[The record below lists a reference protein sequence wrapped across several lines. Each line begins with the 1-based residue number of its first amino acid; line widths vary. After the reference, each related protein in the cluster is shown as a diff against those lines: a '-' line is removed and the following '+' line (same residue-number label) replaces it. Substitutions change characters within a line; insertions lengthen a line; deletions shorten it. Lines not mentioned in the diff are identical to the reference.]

1 MPTTDEILRLMLSQ
15 RGINA
20 DTQEVVESEFP
31 AVVTKIADVIVFT
44 SNRTRIHEKDVPTV
58 VELTKQYGG
67 TQGILVVPIPASEKV
82 LQTVSAYSDVLQ
94 IFHVGQLTCDIT
106 KHRMVPAHRILKEE
120 EVKGFLE
127 KFGIN
132 LDTIAKTMTADHIE
146 MTADK
151 PLLPQIA
158 MKHKEYM
165 PMPLI
170 GSQDPV
176 ARWIGARPGD
186 IVEIIRKS
194 ESAGATP
201 YYRVCV
207 ASV

>member
-15 RGINA
+15 RGLNTEA
-20 DTQEVVESEFP
+20 QTVVESEFP
-31 AVVTKIADVIVFT
+31 AIVTKIGEVIVFT
-44 SNRTRIHEKDVPTV
+44 SNRTRIHEKDVATV
-58 VELTKQYGG
+58 VDLTKQYGG

-82 LQTVSAYSDVLQ
+82 LQTVCLYSDVLQ

-106 KHRMVPAHRILKEE
+106 KHRMVPSHRILSAD
-120 EVKGFLE
+120 EVKSFLE

-132 LDTIAKTMTADHIE
+132 LDTITKTMQADHIALTSE
-146 MTADK
+146 D

-165 PMPLI
+165 PMPFI
-170 GSQDPV
+170 GTQDAV
-176 ARWIGARPGD
+176 ARWIGAKPGD
-186 IVEIIRKS
+186 ILEIIRKS
-194 ESAGATP
+194 ETAGATP
-201 YYRVCV
+201 YYRFCV